1 MQEKALV
8 AHIELHKEVVKN
20 AWILSYEGRKVL
32 VIEFQETVTE
42 DESIAYIFALA
53 KSLVSE
59 KNTKE
64 LSPEVM
70 QMVRGTYVRILDA
83 EMQELIDNGI
93 EMERVE
99 LNEIS
104 RRDVY

>member
-42 DESIAYIFALA
+42 DKSIAYIFALA

-70 QMVRGTYVRILDA
+70 RMVRGTYVRILDA

-93 EMERVE
+93 EMERY
-99 LNEIS
+99 
-104 RRDVY
+104 D

>member
-8 AHIELHKEVVKN
+8 AHLELHKKVVKN
-20 AWILSYEGRKVL
+20 ALILSYEGRKVL

-70 QMVRGTYVRILDA
+70 RMVRGTYVRILDA

-93 EMERVE
+93 EMEG
-99 LNEIS
+99 
-104 RRDVY
+104 

>member
-8 AHIELHKEVVKN
+8 AHVKLHKEVVKN

-70 QMVRGTYVRILDA
+70 RMVRGTYVRILDA

-93 EMERVE
+93 EMERY
-99 LNEIS
+99 
-104 RRDVY
+104 D